1 MQPTLSVLDNFYAG
15 FSMSHLNQG
24 TITYNWGNNT
34 LKYPMKMHYYFMTGA
49 EYRISNTLAIDPN
62 IFVKTDIAKWSTD
75 FNAMLVYNEKF
86 RGGLTYRTS
95 NEIAIVLGFKFTPD
109 LQIGYSYDLTLNT
122 LRSYNDGTHEILI
135 KYCFMP
141 KMKPKPE
148 KIPIPRLT
156 PRFL

>member
-1 MQPTLSVLDNFYAG
+1 MAE
-15 FSMSHLNQG
+15 
-24 TITYNWGNNT
+24 
-34 LKYPMKMHYYFMTGA
+34 HYYIMTGA

-62 IFVKTDIAKWSTD
+62 LFVKTDMAKWSTD
-75 FNAMLVYNEKF
+75 INVMAVYNNKF
-86 RGGLTYRTS
+86 KGGLTYRTS
-95 NEIAIVLGFKFTPD
+95 NEIALLLGFKFSD
-109 LQIGYSYDLTLNT
+109 DMQLGYSYDLTLNT
-122 LRSYNDGTHEILI
+122 LRSYNDVSHEIVF